1 MQEHFQVAHEGVKE
15 YTCNDCGKSF
25 GYQRSL
31 YNHIK
36 MVHENIKNHKCEL
49 CEKEFYAFC
58 DLRRHIDSVHLKK
71 PDVWNRKGKSKRKLI
86 I

>member
-1 MQEHFQVAHEGVKE
+1 MQEHLQVAHEGVKE

-36 MVHENIKNHKCEL
+36 KSQTG
-49 CEKEFYAFC
+49 
-58 DLRRHIDSVHLKK
+58 LRITIQDHTERSL
-71 PDVWNRKGKSKRKLI
+71 PG
-86 I
+86 